1 MRETL
6 RAKRGHLLLTKELEA
21 TIPATY
27 STEATALADKLAVA
41 KFFSPYSNWTWYVL
55 EGERIEPDGDWYFF
69 GWVEG
74 LANELGYFALS
85 ELETTTVAP
94 FGGAFEVPAV
104 ERDTSFEPTR
114 LGDLTKEV

>member
-6 RAKRGHLLLTKELEA
+6 RATRGHLLLTKEIEA
-21 TIPATY
+21 RIPATY
-27 STEATALADKLAVA
+27 STEATPLAEKIAVA
-41 KFFSPYSNWTWYVL
+41 KFFSPYSNWTWYVI

-74 LANELGYFALS
+74 FANELGYFALS
-85 ELETTTVAP
+85 ELEATTVL
-94 FGGAFEVPAV
+94 GGVPAV